1 MLKKLLASVGIG
13 AAKVDTQLHQ
23 DVMMP
28 GHPFSA
34 TIVIKGGDVDQEI
47 SGLSLTLVTEAKAE
61 VDDSTVYQHVA
72 LESWRLSEKMTIEAG
87 QTYELPFEGVL
98 HPETPITTV
107 GGRRNQSKVW
117 LQTGLEVDLAI
128 DPSDRDIL
136 AVAPTPAMDTLLAA
150 MEQAGYQL
158 HKADVEKGHLNGAG
172 FSSQSGAYQE
182 LEFVPGGMSLFG
194 VREVEV
200 SFVPQ
205 GGRMN
210 ALIEVDRAFRGDSYK
225 SLSWDDDTSLPT
237 LLEQLKRTI
246 G

>member
-23 DVMMP
+23 EVLMP
-28 GHPFSA
+28 GQPFSA
-34 TIVIKGGDVDQEI
+34 TIVIQGGEVDQAI
-47 SGLSLTLVTEAKAE
+47 SGLTLTLVTEAKAE
-61 VDDSTVYQHVA
+61 VDDATVYQPVA
-72 LESWRLSEKMTIEAG
+72 LDSWRLSETMTIEAG

-98 HPETPITTV
+98 HPETPITTL

-117 LQTGLEVDLAI
+117 LQTGLEVDLAV
-128 DPSDRDIL
+128 DPSDRDML
-136 AVAPTPAMDTLLAA
+136 AVAPTPAMETLVAA
-150 MEQAGYQL
+150 MEQAGYRL
-158 HKADVEKGHLNGAG
+158 HKADVERGHLNGAG

-182 LEFVPGGMSLFG
+182 LEFIPAGISLFG

-225 SLSWDDDTSLPT
+225 SLSWDDGTDLPT
-237 LLEQLKRTI
+237 LLAQLKRAL